1 MYTDICRL
9 FMIGGVDINKCI
21 ENKSK
26 SIVLK
31 YVSSSGILELEDDI
45 LIRLAA
51 YYNVSLNLRTKWN
64 WIQSFLVHD
73 MFMKCDKTVK
83 NKSDN
88 VRTYT
93 YTIDLSDWLW
103 YHIKEKK

>member
-51 YYNVSLNLRTKWN
+51 YYGISLDLHHKWG
-64 WIQSFLVHD
+64 WIHAFLVHD
-73 MFMKCDKTVK
+73 MFMKCDRKMK
-83 NKSDN
+83 NTN
-88 VRTYT
+88 NIRVYT

-103 YHIKEKK
+103 YHIKE